1 MDTSPLLPRTN
12 IPIAVKQLFGKAIGN
27 VTLVFVLLPH
37 CLIEVQWGSGEENFT
52 FPISFTQTCFSVFL
66 TRKRGGYEYSLI
78 VASKSLTNVTWISR
92 GHGNGG
98 GDALGYILAIGI

>member
-1 MDTSPLLPRTN
+1 MLQGMN
-12 IPIAVKQLFGKAIGN
+12 ILYENNSLVHYYFPIVRL
-27 VTLVFVLLPH
+27 
-37 CLIEVQWGSGEENFT
+37 CEQWGSGEGNFT

-66 TRKRGGYEYSLI
+66 TRNRGGYEYSLI
-78 VASKSLTNVTWISR
+78 VTSKSLTNVTWISR

>member
-1 MDTSPLLPRTN
+1 MLFQQN
-12 IPIAVKQLFGKAIGN
+12 VQLWEYDKA
-27 VTLVFVLLPH
+27 
-37 CLIEVQWGSGEENFT
+37 QWGIGEGNFT

-66 TRKRGGYEYSLI
+66 TRNRGGYEYSLI